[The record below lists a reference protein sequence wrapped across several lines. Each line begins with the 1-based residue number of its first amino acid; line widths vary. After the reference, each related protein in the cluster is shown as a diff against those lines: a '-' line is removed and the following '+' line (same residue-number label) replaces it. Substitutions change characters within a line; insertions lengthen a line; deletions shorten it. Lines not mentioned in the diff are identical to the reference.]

1 MIEELSNRDEIDDT
15 MPSLKTFQR
24 IAEKFHKLW
33 KGSDMTVMMEL
44 CLVNKIF
51 ICIVCMCDEC
61 MC

>member
-1 MIEELSNRDEIDDT
+1 VKNTIKKLSNRDEFDGT
-15 MPSLKTFQR
+15 MPSLETFQR

-33 KGSDMTVMMEL
+33 TDSVMMEL